1 MLTLKEVQKIVNTI
15 LKEMEINDEFKSLV
29 FNDVEKA
36 IQYIIKR
43 DFSSD
48 TLRRYNQTVNNY
60 NDEKKMRSS
69 ISKYFI

>member
-1 MLTLKEVQKIVNTI
+1 MSKMLTLKEVQKIVNTI

-60 NDEKKMRSS
+60 NDEKK
-69 ISKYFI
+69 